1 MAGDMTTISSDNDEP
16 LLDNR
21 DYTGTDAASTV
32 ATMEPEGAEERDI
45 SGPRC
50 EKCKAPLKS
59 DIVNICPSCGWY
71 ASLGICVE
79 VDPNWE
85 TATETATSPDATTQP
100 SHLRVWLNLVP
111 RWGWIMFACV
121 LAVLIESVAVRLTT
135 PDGGALRT
143 VWSVSQLMV
152 GFLAVAGCH
161 IFNFLVLAARDTDF
175 GIIDIVLKPLKLWIR
190 AVHELP
196 TRLWVATGAAS
207 GLSAVLASIL
217 IIGGLPYE
225 RLWDWG
231 FEQPVKQNLMGAV
244 MDRVK
249 ELESR
254 NGSDNLED
262 AVNDFAGENGEGNE
276 TTKPTPEKPREK
288 ADCVILGYQVDR
300 DGRLNSL
307 ILGTANRAKLIYA
320 GRVTPEMSN
329 DELSALLQ
337 DLMSIRVHQPFVAI
351 EADAIWVKPKYTCR
365 ITYGERLKNGKLR
378 ETKWHGMLGQVRLAQ

>member
-1 MAGDMTTISSDNDEP
+1 MTNISSDNDEP
-16 LLDNR
+16 LLDDR
-21 DYTGTDAASTV
+21 DYSGTDAASTV
-32 ATMEPEGAEERDI
+32 ALMESESCAEERDG
-45 SGPRC
+45 SGPQC

-71 ASLGICVE
+71 ASLGIRVE

-85 TATETATSPDATTQP
+85 TAKETAKSPDSTPQP
-100 SHLRVWLNLVP
+100 SHLRVWLNLIP

-121 LAVLIESVAVRLTT
+121 LAVLVESVAVRLAT
-135 PDGGALRT
+135 PDGSALRT

-175 GIIDIVLKPLKLWIR
+175 GVIDIVLKPLKLWIR

-196 TRLWVATGAAS
+196 TRLWVANGAAS
-207 GLSAVLASIL
+207 GLAALLASIL

-244 MDRVK
+244 MDRAK

-254 NGSDNLED
+254 NGNLED
-262 AVNDFAGENGEGNE
+262 AINDFAGENGAGNE
-276 TTKPTPEKPREK
+276 TAKPTSEKPREK
-288 ADCVILGYQVDR
+288 ADCIILGYQVDR

-307 ILGTANRAKLIYA
+307 ILGTAHRAKLIYA
-320 GRVTPEMSN
+320 GRVTPEMSA

-337 DLMSIRVHQPFVAI
+337 DLMAIRVRQPFVAV

-378 ETKWHGMLGQVRLAQ
+378 ETKWDRLLGQMMMP